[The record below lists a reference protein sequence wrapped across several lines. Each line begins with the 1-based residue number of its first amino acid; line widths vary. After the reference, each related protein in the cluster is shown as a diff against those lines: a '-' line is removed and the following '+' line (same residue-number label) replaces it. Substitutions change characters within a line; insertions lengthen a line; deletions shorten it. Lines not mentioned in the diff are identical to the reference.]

1 MLICCGE
8 TIRQPFCSNFLR
20 VASSEMFVASSN
32 VSPDFFGAAANRRN
46 SRDLLQRY
54 FRPRQVMSFSPLV
67 DQLAI
72 DVKTA
77 ARLGRRFVFQ
87 RSVTIGCRVA
97 CHLNPC
103 PGTENFFV
111 PTFSPNVKSA

>member
-1 MLICCGE
+1 
-8 TIRQPFCSNFLR
+8 
-20 VASSEMFVASSN
+20 MFVASSN
-32 VSPDFFGAAANRRN
+32 VSPDFFGAAAKRKN

-77 ARLGRRFVFQ
+77 VRFGARSAFQ
-87 RSVTIGCRVA
+87 RSLTTGCRVA

-103 PGTENFFV
+103 FGTGNLFV
-111 PTFSPNVKSA
+111 LTFSPNVKSA